1 MSYRTQAQTDNFQTF
16 DTPYMPEFGQQY
28 VPRYDF
34 PQYNRGN
41 NYNDKDY
48 IDTIPVDNDT
58 HIILK
63 KRIDSGLTSNVYEAV
78 INDSDSQETYV
89 VKKLNDDVSSDTRLM
104 IVDEKITNKCHCL
117 PYVYILSSRWML
129 MENLPYQNIHKLINS
144 QTVDID
150 CAINISI
157 GILQCLKELHNY
169 NLDYIDIS
177 DFNTAIITGKK
188 KPSEVRLF
196 DHGGVSIMN
205 NTTDIPFVNSRYRS
219 LSVIMDNDM
228 KYCDSKEDINNK
240 NLQHDSTCSVL
251 FMLLSWL
258 IYPPW
263 HTSVF
268 KNYTYWFNDGNEYPL
283 LRELYSNRILINT
296 LRNQN
301 LDTFHRVYDSSKEKE
316 YERSCKNL
324 IKYRTFNLIISQ
336 MFQNQSWTDIEST
349 LFYNFDHYLNI
360 MHKYFKGLNTTKYQ
374 QDTPYIHNLCYAS
387 ATIFL
392 LVIWT
397 TARIKTQPQNRNIDF
412 VIGKLESL
420 RTQPY
425 VYDWNIAYDE
435 NNKLLL
441 YTYEDYTKIYAHNE
455 YKQ

>member
-1 MSYRTQAQTDNFQTF
+1 MSYRTQAQTDNT
-16 DTPYMPEFGQQY
+16 YMPEFGQQQY

-34 PQYNRGN
+34 PRYNRGN
-41 NYNDKDY
+41 NYNNNDNDY
-48 IDTIPVDNDT
+48 IDTITVDNDT

-63 KRIDSGLTSNVYEAV
+63 KKIDSGLTSNVYEAV

-104 IVDEKITNKCHCL
+104 IADVKITNKCHCL
-117 PYVYILSSRWML
+117 PYVYILRPRWML
-129 MENLPYQNIHKLINS
+129 MEKIPYNNIHKLINS
-144 QTVDID
+144 RTTVDID

-157 GILQCLKELHNY
+157 SILQCLNELHKY

-188 KPSEVRLF
+188 KPTEVRLF
-196 DHGGVSIMN
+196 DHGGVSVMN

-228 KYCDSKEDINNK
+228 KFCSSKEDIITK

-258 IYPPW
+258 IYPSW
-263 HTSVF
+263 HTDVF
-268 KNYTYWFNDGNEYPL
+268 RNGLEIWFNDGNKYPL
-283 LRELYSNRILINT
+283 LNELYSKRAIIDAAH
-296 LRNQN
+296 NQN
-301 LDTFHRVYDSSKEKE
+301 LDPSHRMYDSSEEKE

-324 IKYRTFNLIISQ
+324 IKYRTFNFIISQ
-336 MFQNQSWTDIEST
+336 LFENEPWAGIEA
-349 LFYNFDHYLNI
+349 LLYEKFDTYLNSLNE
-360 MHKYFKGLNTTKYQ
+360 YFITLNTAKDQ

-397 TARIKTQPQNRNIDF
+397 TARIKTQPLYRNIDF

-425 VYDWNIAYDE
+425 VYDWDITYDE
-435 NNKLLL
+435 NFKQLL
-441 YTYEDYTKIYAHNE
+441 YTYEDYTEIYAHNE